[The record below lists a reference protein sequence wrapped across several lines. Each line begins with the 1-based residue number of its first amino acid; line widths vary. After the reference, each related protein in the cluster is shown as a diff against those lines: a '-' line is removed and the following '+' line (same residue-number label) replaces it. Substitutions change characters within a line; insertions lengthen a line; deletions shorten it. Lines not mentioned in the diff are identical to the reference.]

1 MRTPRG
7 TARPYLV
14 ALRTLLVL
22 TAALGIAY
30 PLAIT
35 GIGQAALGGQ
45 ANGSLIYIDG
55 QPRGS
60 ALIGQSFTDTSG
72 RPLPQWFQSRP
83 SAAGAGYDAG
93 ASAASNWGPENPA
106 FITAV
111 KQRKQAVTALDGVP
125 ASTVP
130 ADAVTAS
137 GSGLDPHI
145 SPQYALLQVPRVA
158 AARHISETKVRTLVE
173 EHIQGRDAGYLGQP
187 TVNVLQLNIA
197 LARMDT

>member
-1 MRTPRG
+1 MRTSRG
-7 TARPYLV
+7 VARPYLV

-30 PLAIT
+30 PLAVT
-35 GIGQAALGGQ
+35 GIGQAALGAQ
-45 ANGSLIYIDG
+45 ANGSLIYVG
-55 QPRGS
+55 GHPRGS

-83 SAAGAGYDAG
+83 SAAGNGYDAG
-93 ASAASNWGPENPA
+93 ASAASNWGPENPKFTA
-106 FITAV
+106 AV
-111 KQRKQAVTALDGVP
+111 KERKQAVARLDGVT
-125 ASTVP
+125 ASAVP

-158 AARHISETKVRTLVE
+158 AARHLDEAAVRALVE
-173 EHIQGRDAGYLGQP
+173 AHVQGRDAGYLGQP
-187 TVNVLQLNIA
+187 TVNVLQLNLA
-197 LARMDT
+197 LAGMDT